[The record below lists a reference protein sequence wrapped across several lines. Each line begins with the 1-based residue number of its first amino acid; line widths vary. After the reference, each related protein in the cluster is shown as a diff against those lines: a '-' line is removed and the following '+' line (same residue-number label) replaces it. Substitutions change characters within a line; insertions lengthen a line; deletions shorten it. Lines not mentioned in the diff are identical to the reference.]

1 LSGSRG
7 RPEVAATIKIRYK
20 DEVTACTVWRAVSPD
35 NFQTPQG
42 ITIEAVT
49 VGCELRVSIVCSR
62 GLGSLIATVDDL
74 LSCIQ
79 AAETAI
85 GGVRG

>member
-1 LSGSRG
+1 MSGSRG
-7 RPEVAATIKIRYK
+7 KPDIAANITIRYK
-20 DEVTACTVWRAVSPD
+20 DEATACTVWRAVSPD

-62 GLGSLIATVDDL
+62 GLGSLIATLDDL